1 MFIRAILF
9 FFAILTLSPVQA
21 WAHPHVFVTAKTS
34 VVFSKN
40 GEVEGLRHAWTFD
53 KMFSAYA
60 IQGLGGG
67 GAPTRADLQGL
78 AKENA
83 EGLVD
88 FKYFTTLKTNGVAQ
102 VFQPPRDY
110 YMEFADGE
118 LTLHFFLPLA
128 KPVHGAK
135 STVWL
140 EIYDP
145 TYFIAFMLAPGNDAV
160 ALAEAPQGCA
170 VSVTR
175 PKQLDTTQQ
184 AKYSEDF
191 FNNLPE
197 GSSFTLQFANRALI
211 ACP

>member
-1 MFIRAILF
+1 MSVRAILF
-9 FFAILTLSPVQA
+9 LLAGLILAPVQA
-21 WAHPHVFVTAKTS
+21 WAHPHVFVNVKTS
-34 VVFSKN
+34 VVFGKN
-40 GEVEGLRHAWTFD
+40 GEVEGLRHVWTFD

-60 IQGLGGG
+60 TQGLGSA
-67 GAPTRADLQGL
+67 GAPTRAELQDL

-88 FKYFTTLKTNGVAQ
+88 FKYFTTLKTNGIAQ

-110 YMEFADGE
+110 YMEFANGE
-118 LTLHFFLPLA
+118 LTLHFVLPLS
-128 KPVHGAK
+128 KPIHGAK

-145 TYFIAFMLAPGNDAV
+145 TYFIAFMLDAGNDAV
-160 ALAEAPQGCA
+160 TLADAPKGCA

-175 PKQLDTTQQ
+175 PKQLDASQQ

-191 FNNLPE
+191 FNNLPQD
-197 GSSFTLQFANRALI
+197 SAFTLQFANRALI